1 MSNLFKSKQFVEIE
15 AGLACKL
22 GGIQICILL
31 YQVISWE
38 WAHSEVVTEVRRRER
53 AVGRI
58 SVENEIIHL
67 ALV

>member
-1 MSNLFKSKQFVEIE
+1 MQTWWHPD
-15 AGLACKL
+15 
-22 GGIQICILL
+22 L
-31 YQVISWE
+31 YSTVPGDSWE
-38 WAHSEVVTEVRRRER
+38 WAHSEVATEVRRRER